1 MKEKLHSRNKNRENY
16 DFESFIIS
24 NPKLRDHLTLNK
36 SGLKTIDF
44 SNPLSVKFLNTA
56 LLNHYYGIRNWD
68 FPSEN
73 LCPPIP
79 GRADYIHYVADL
91 LGEKNGGLIPRGN
104 KVSCL
109 DIGLGASCIYPIIGV
124 VEYGWNFTGSDTN
137 TKSVNAAKKIVDSN
151 PALKKMI
158 KCVVQKNPD
167 NIFKGIMSDEMLF
180 DVVICNPPFHS
191 SIKNAQK
198 ESKRKIKN
206 LTGDKPKTV
215 NLNFAGI
222 NSELIYKGG
231 EFNFIQKMIK
241 ESYIFSSNCLWFTTL
256 ISKQSNL
263 NSIYNSVKKSKAKE
277 IKIIPMGTGNKK
289 SRIIAW
295 SFKSKIEQFSWSKS
309 RWK

>member
-1 MKEKLHSRNKNRENY
+1 
-16 DFESFIIS
+16 
-24 NPKLRDHLTLNK
+24 
-36 SGLKTIDF
+36 
-44 SNPLSVKFLNTA
+44 
-56 LLNHYYGIRNWD
+56 
-68 FPSEN
+68 
-73 LCPPIP
+73 
-79 GRADYIHYVADL
+79 
-91 LGEKNGGLIPRGN
+91 
-104 KVSCL
+104 
-109 DIGLGASCIYPIIGV
+109 
-124 VEYGWNFTGSDTN
+124 
-137 TKSVNAAKKIVDSN
+137 
-151 PALKKMI
+151 MI

-241 ESYIFSSNCLWFTTL
+241 ESCIFSSNCLWFTTL

-277 IKIIPMGTGNKK
+277 IKIITMGTGNKK

-295 SFKSKIEQFSWSKS
+295 SFKSKNEQFSWSKS

>member
-1 MKEKLHSRNKNRENY
+1 
-16 DFESFIIS
+16 
-24 NPKLRDHLTLNK
+24 
-36 SGLKTIDF
+36 
-44 SNPLSVKFLNTA
+44 
-56 LLNHYYGIRNWD
+56 
-68 FPSEN
+68 
-73 LCPPIP
+73 
-79 GRADYIHYVADL
+79 
-91 LGEKNGGLIPRGN
+91 
-104 KVSCL
+104 
-109 DIGLGASCIYPIIGV
+109 
-124 VEYGWNFTGSDTN
+124 
-137 TKSVNAAKKIVDSN
+137 
-151 PALKKMI
+151 MI

-277 IKIIPMGTGNKK
+277 IRIIPMGTGNKK